1 MKSKKTIFSFL
12 LFSLISLI
20 FVACSNDDVVN
31 DSPTAE
37 GHSEPE
43 VILTDDE
50 KAELK
55 EDFAKVLSLVVY
67 ENQLVRGF
75 LKNEAVKCFDKNY
88 DILYLNV
95 KDSLIG
101 NKTFHDILAEKSS
114 DLFISKIEK
123 QMPLLNI
130 LFPELPMFNLKPENY
145 SVEDKELPVAVSGKI
160 SNKLFFKG
168 EKTDDLDKNEVPD
181 FYVLVVNENKRVI
194 VDKETRTSCG
204 SCYKFK
210 YPEYDGVNKSKATR
224 GVVDYEKKVREAFN
238 YFNKD
243 DSSINSMAFQR
254 DYVYFGITP
263 EKRTG
268 SLNYSVSEYLYYIE
282 VNPDAFFRISD
293 DPAPNDEE
301 EKRPKNYDPRIKNY
315 SIEKHYSDFSQA
327 DLLSSIWTDG
337 SYNFIFEI
345 VSSNIDTAIKVPVPA
360 SPSDLWDFHLER
372 TYRHSTMFRSS
383 KYSYRI
389 HPEKFTAKRFRLSTP
404 VNLPKWHINQ
414 EAILRRINIFEEDG
428 KTNLKTEEN
437 YTFTCINQ
445 DKFSGNTKLDIGL
458 GNDNKDKAE
467 YSTSYE
473 NSKSLTTSV
482 NKKITYERFGES
494 DDLGHVM
501 VYFYDPII
509 LENIWVG
516 NKAGRFH
523 SVFKEY
529 NTGIV
534 KFSLIAF

>member
-224 GVVDYEKKVREAFN
+224 GVVDYEKKVRSF
-238 YFNKD
+238 
-243 DSSINSMAFQR
+243 
-254 DYVYFGITP
+254 
-263 EKRTG
+263 
-268 SLNYSVSEYLYYIE
+268 
-282 VNPDAFFRISD
+282 
-293 DPAPNDEE
+293 
-301 EKRPKNYDPRIKNY
+301 
-315 SIEKHYSDFSQA
+315 
-327 DLLSSIWTDG
+327 
-337 SYNFIFEI
+337 
-345 VSSNIDTAIKVPVPA
+345 
-360 SPSDLWDFHLER
+360 
-372 TYRHSTMFRSS
+372 
-383 KYSYRI
+383 
-389 HPEKFTAKRFRLSTP
+389 
-404 VNLPKWHINQ
+404 
-414 EAILRRINIFEEDG
+414 
-428 KTNLKTEEN
+428 
-437 YTFTCINQ
+437 
-445 DKFSGNTKLDIGL
+445 
-458 GNDNKDKAE
+458 
-467 YSTSYE
+467 
-473 NSKSLTTSV
+473 
-482 NKKITYERFGES
+482 
-494 DDLGHVM
+494 
-501 VYFYDPII
+501 
-509 LENIWVG
+509 
-516 NKAGRFH
+516 
-523 SVFKEY
+523 
-529 NTGIV
+529 
-534 KFSLIAF
+534 